1 MTKQQVDHILRAAS
15 RILEAA
21 GKGGTRKFVIIGSQ
35 SLHGKYPDFP
45 DAIVRSIELDLFEID
60 DDEAAQLLEVIGR
73 DSQFH
78 ETYGFYADPV
88 GKKTAV
94 LPKGWKGRLVN
105 LAPGD
110 TGGAKGLCLEPHDLA
125 IAKYA
130 ANRDKDREF
139 LAGMVAHRMLDKER
153 LLELLAATS
162 VDDQKREAI
171 RSAVDRDFARPTQ
184 PDLNKRSRR

>member
-1 MTKQQVDHILRAAS
+1 MTKRQVDHILRAAS
-15 RILEAA
+15 QILGAS
-21 GKGGTRKFVIIGSQ
+21 GKGGARKFVIIGSQ
-35 SLHGKYPDFP
+35 SLHGRYPDFP
-45 DAIVRSIELDLFEID
+45 DAIVRSIELDLFEIE

-78 ETYGFYADPV
+78 ETFGYYADPV

-94 LPKGWKGRLVN
+94 LPRGWKGRLVN

-130 ANRDKDREF
+130 ANREKDREF
-139 LAGMVAHRMLDKER
+139 LAGMVAHGMLDLER
-153 LLELLAATS
+153 LLELLAVTP
-162 VDDQKREAI
+162 VDAGRRESM
-171 RSAVDRDFARPTQ
+171 RSAIHRDFAAPRRTAPARRP
-184 PDLNKRSRR
+184 RR

>member
-21 GKGGTRKFVIIGSQ
+21 GKGGQRKFVIIGSQ

-45 DAIVRSIELDLFEID
+45 DAIVRSIELGLFEMD
-60 DDEAAQLLEVIGR
+60 GDEGAELLEAIGR

-78 ETYGFYADPV
+78 ETYGYYADPV
-88 GKKTAV
+88 GKQTAV

-110 TGGAKGLCLEPHDLA
+110 TEGAKGLCLEPHDLA

-130 ANRDKDREF
+130 ANREKDREF
-139 LAGMVAHRMLDKER
+139 LAGMVGHRMLDRER
-153 LLELLAATS
+153 LLELLAATP
-162 VDDQKREAI
+162 VDEQKREAM
-171 RSAVDRDFARPTQ
+171 RSAIHRDFAQPTKQ
-184 PDLNKRSRR
+184 RR